1 MKCPNCGYFIQ
12 QGVVCPNCG
21 VDAFVFKRT
30 RNTSIRLYNKGL
42 EQAKVRDLTGAAK
55 SLEQSIL
62 FDKNNYI
69 ARNLL
74 GLVYHEKG
82 QIADALKQWIVSA
95 SIERKNNPA
104 SRYMDILQKDGRKM
118 EKKNDAVQFYNQAIS
133 YLQQGSDD
141 LALIQLKRALEYN
154 DNFVEACNL
163 MTLCCL
169 QEKNFDRASY
179 FVQKALKIDQYNPLA
194 LHYARELDIATNK
207 KSFKNNADSNTVK
220 RTDATPPA
228 PTYRKQIRQNSFKNE
243 VIAFLIGGISVAI
256 VLLSL
261 VMPAL
266 SEEKDKTIDE
276 LRTKVSSATANGN
289 ITPEELAELR
299 KRAETLEEENE
310 KYKAEAARQ
319 QNAALLQEASSLSE
333 NENIVEAAAKIILI
347 DSSQF
352 SEEELATLNTLKG
365 SVLPQAASNLYTQG
379 RNEFNDGNI
388 DAAKETL
395 ENCLKYAS
403 SEDVSSADFIDD
415 SFYYLG
421 QIAEQKGDVATAKQY
436 YQRILDEHPESNHVA
451 NAQNAI
457 EQINAAQAAQAEP
470 QPEQNTEQNNE

>member
-12 QGVVCPNCG
+12 EGVVCPSCG
-21 VDAFVFKRT
+21 VDTFIFKKT

-42 EQAKVRDLTGAAK
+42 EQANARDLTGAIK

-95 SIERKNNPA
+95 SIEHKNNPA
-104 SRYMDILQKDGRKM
+104 STYMDILQKDGRKM
-118 EKKNDAVQFYNQAIS
+118 EKKNDAVMFYNQAIS

-154 DNFVEACNL
+154 SNFVEACNL

-169 QEKNFDRASY
+169 QENNFDRASY

-207 KSFKNNADSNTVK
+207 KTAKNTDTNTVK
-220 RTDATPPA
+220 RTDAAPPA
-228 PTYRKQIRQNSFKNE
+228 PTYRRQIRQNSFKNE
-243 VIAFLIGGISVAI
+243 AIAFLIGGASVAI

-261 VMPAL
+261 VMPAWT
-266 SEEKDKTIDE
+266 EQKDKTIDE
-276 LRTKVSSATANGN
+276 LRSKVSSATANGN

-299 KRAETLEEENE
+299 KRAETLEQENE
-310 KYKAEAARQ
+310 TYKAEAAKQ
-319 QNAALLQEASSLSE
+319 QNLTLLQEATTLFESE
-333 NENIVEAAAKIILI
+333 YIVESAAKIILI
-347 DSSQF
+347 DSSAF
-352 SEEELATLNTLKG
+352 SEEELAALNTLKN
-365 SVLPQAASNLYTQG
+365 SALPQAASYLYTQG
-379 RNEFNDGNI
+379 RNDFLSENFDT
-388 DAAKETL
+388 AKENF

-415 SFYYLG
+415 TFYYLA
-421 QIAEQKGDVATAKQY
+421 QMAEQKGDVSTAKQY
-436 YQRILDEHPESNHVA
+436 YQRILDEYPDSNHAA

-457 EQINAAQAAQAEP
+457 QQLNETQP
-470 QPEQNTEQNNE
+470 DTQPEQSTQQDNQNNE